1 MQTNIDWI
9 GEIPVNW
16 ELKRGK
22 YLFKFK
28 KEINKNLQS
37 KNLLSL
43 TLNGVLNKDFQ
54 SSEGLRPES
63 YRTYQIFEKDDLVFK
78 MIDLENIKTSRVGIV
93 HEKGIMSPV
102 YIRHEPCRNKI
113 IPRFA
118 FWIYFDLYK
127 KNIYNNI
134 GSGVRSSLT
143 SSDLLDIKL
152 PLPPLNEQNFIVE
165 YLDKKTQQI
174 DSLIEKI
181 EKKIELLK
189 EQKTTLINQ
198 FLTKGL
204 DKNVEMKDSGFEYIG
219 KIPKHWNYLP
229 LKYLTLSEDGIKTGP
244 FGTQLNSK
252 DYQEN
257 GVKVLSQKTLINE
270 DYSLGEEYISHEKF
284 LALENFAL
292 KSGDIIMGTRG
303 SFGTKNRTTF
313 GKCSIVPKSDE
324 IFVLHPCLIRIRL
337 IEKKILKDY
346 FLIFIN
352 LSSIFLE
359 QIKKISKSTTI
370 EVIYGVDLKEI
381 KLPLPPIKEQFEI
394 LKELN
399 TKIKNLDNYNRKYIQ
414 KISLLKEYRQSL
426 ISSVVTGKKR
436 VV

>member
-1 MQTNIDWI
+1 MNNFNLMQTNIDWI

-152 PLPPLNEQNFIVE
+152 PLPPLNEQNFFT
-165 YLDKKTQQI
+165 KQI
-174 DSLIEKI
+174 
-181 EKKIELLK
+181 
-189 EQKTTLINQ
+189 
-198 FLTKGL
+198 
-204 DKNVEMKDSGFEYIG
+204 
-219 KIPKHWNYLP
+219 
-229 LKYLTLSEDGIKTGP
+229 
-244 FGTQLNSK
+244 
-252 DYQEN
+252 
-257 GVKVLSQKTLINE
+257 
-270 DYSLGEEYISHEKF
+270 
-284 LALENFAL
+284 
-292 KSGDIIMGTRG
+292 
-303 SFGTKNRTTF
+303 
-313 GKCSIVPKSDE
+313 
-324 IFVLHPCLIRIRL
+324 
-337 IEKKILKDY
+337 
-346 FLIFIN
+346 
-352 LSSIFLE
+352 
-359 QIKKISKSTTI
+359 
-370 EVIYGVDLKEI
+370 
-381 KLPLPPIKEQFEI
+381 
-394 LKELN
+394 
-399 TKIKNLDNYNRKYIQ
+399 
-414 KISLLKEYRQSL
+414 
-426 ISSVVTGKKR
+426 
-436 VV
+436 